1 MKYIKVYEE
10 IIDRQPKVGDYIIC
24 KDNKELKFRKMQEIF
39 DEYVQTHVGRIVKV
53 NDDNLSSHQF
63 VVQYDPMPTDYK
75 LLDYGFF
82 TSDRQ
87 IVDGI
92 NYKTLKIDRYTFTN
106 ITSFQ
111 RDEILFFS
119 DNREIVEAYMESN
132 INQIKF
138 NL

>member
-1 MKYIKVYEE
+1 MKYIKAYEE
-10 IIDRQPKVGDYIIC
+10 IDSQPKVGDYIIC
-24 KDNKELKFRKMQEIF
+24 KDNKEIKFRKMQEIF
-39 DEYVQTHVGRIVKV
+39 DEYVQTHVGRIVKL
-53 NDDNLSSHQF
+53 NDDIGSHQY

-82 TSDRQ
+82 KSDRR
-87 IVDGI
+87 IVDGL

-119 DNREIVEAYMESN
+119 DNREIVEAY

-138 NL
+138 NI